1 MNADEWSEI
10 QRCHAEGETIKG
22 IAGRLR
28 MSRNTVRRALAM
40 PAPPV
45 DHRRAKGSVVD
56 EVDGEIRRMLV
67 ADPDV
72 TIAAIGRS
80 IGWSRSRTLLARRVN
95 AIRTE
100 NAAQPTRPPAAVS
113 PGLPRPATS
122 FVGRRGELVD
132 LRRLLGD
139 HRLVSVVGPGGM
151 GKTRLAI
158 AAAEDFRRAFPDGV
172 RFVDFTAVRSAS
184 LLAQSVCDVLSLD
197 NRESGEGSAQDT
209 LATFLRNR
217 RMLLVLDNCEH
228 VVDGAAALVAH
239 LLESTTHLR
248 IIVTSREYLSIPGE
262 HVFHLGALSTE
273 ETPDVSPAVE
283 LFTRRASSALAGFEL
298 TDANHNAVQRIC
310 RRLDGLP
317 LAIELACTRLNV
329 LSVHDL
335 ADLLDRRMSMLT
347 VGSRDRT
354 ARHRS
359 LQATTDWSYELCT
372 PSEQLLWSRLS
383 VFVGGFNL
391 DTAIDV
397 CADDRLPA
405 ESIVDAVA
413 GLVAKSV
420 VSRET
425 DDLRARF
432 RLLESIR
439 EYGWGK
445 LSPRERD
452 AMNTALLNWCA
463 EIMVDSATHWY
474 GPDQVAKAAVVQENR
489 GNIRAALDFAMASRD
504 DEAPTAT
511 ATHALGSARF
521 LWACGISGREHRMW
535 LTKAL
540 DLPHACDRNKAR
552 MFAVLALLQTLQGD
566 RESAA
571 FSIQRARSLADR
583 VHDRQTVALT
593 IHITGLRDFF
603 AGDFVS
609 AGRYFDHAEALY
621 SDDEADLLA
630 TLRVHR
636 GMLLSSVLDIAGS
649 RAVFTEV
656 HEAAVAAGESW
667 FHSYATYGL
676 GLTALLAG
684 DPGRA
689 VELASR
695 ALCEHRSFG
704 DIVGMTLM
712 AELLGWALA
721 ADGSG
726 ERAAVVLGA
735 ASSSWGLFGQ
745 QLYGS
750 EHWNALRAGAVAV
763 VRADLGEAAF
773 ESWWARGEAL
783 SAAELLDYVNTGG
796 ANTGGANTGGVDT
809 GGDGAGSTHTAS
821 GRKSA
826 AARYPSTTHRP
837 STTHA
842 PSTTH
847 SDFLGSLSRREQ
859 EVATLVADGLTN
871 KEIAQRLVLSP
882 RTVEGHVEHALR
894 KLNITRRTQLAAA
907 LAGSRPAP

>member
-1 MNADEWSEI
+1 MNADEWAEI
-10 QRCHAEGETIKG
+10 RRCHAEGETIKG
-22 IAGRLR
+22 IAERLR

-40 PAPPV
+40 TSPPE
-45 DHRRAKGSVVD
+45 DHRSVKGSLAD
-56 EVDGEIRRMLV
+56 EADDDIRRIL
-67 ADPDV
+67 ATDPDV
-72 TIAAIGRS
+72 TIAEIGRS
-80 IGWSRSRTLLARRVN
+80 IGWTRSRTLLARRVN
-95 AIRTE
+95 TIRSE
-100 NAAQPTRPPAAVS
+100 NTAQLGRSSGTAT

-122 FVGRRGELVD
+122 FVGRRGELAE

-139 HRLVSVVGPGGM
+139 HRLVSVVGPGGI

-158 AAAEDFRRAFPDGV
+158 AAAEEFRRAFPDGV
-172 RFVDFTAVRSAS
+172 RFVDFTAVRNES
-184 LLAQSVCDVLSLD
+184 LLAQSVCDALSL
-197 NRESGEGSAQDT
+197 NSRESSDRSVPDT
-209 LATFLRNR
+209 LATFLRTR

-228 VVDGAAALVAH
+228 VVDGAAALIAH
-239 LLESTTHLR
+239 LLASTAELR

-262 HVFHLGALSTE
+262 YVFHLGALSTE
-273 ETPDVSPAVE
+273 DTHDVSAAVE

-298 TDANHNAVQRIC
+298 TDANHQAVQQIC

-372 PSEQLLWSRLS
+372 APEQLLWSRLS
-383 VFVGGFNL
+383 VFIGGFDL
-391 DTAIDV
+391 GTAVEV
-397 CADDRLPA
+397 CADDQLPA
-405 ESIVDAVA
+405 ESVVDAVA

-420 VSRET
+420 VSRVA
-425 DDLRARF
+425 DDRRARF

-439 EYGWGK
+439 EYGWSK
-445 LSPRERD
+445 LVPRDRD
-452 AMNTALLNWCA
+452 TMNARLLAWSA
-463 EIMVDSATHWY
+463 RIMVDSATHWY
-474 GPDQVAKAAVVQENR
+474 GPDQVTKATVVQDNL
-489 GNIRAALDFAMASRD
+489 GNVRAALEFAMDSRAD
-504 DEAPTAT
+504 PDLTAV

-540 DLPHACDRNKAR
+540 DLPHAGDRNKAR
-552 MFAVLALLQTLQGD
+552 MFGVLALLQTLQGD

-583 VHDRQTVALT
+583 VHDRQTTAFA
-593 IHITGLRDFF
+593 IHTTGLRDFF

-609 AGRYFDHAEALY
+609 AGRHFDHAEALY
-621 SDDEADLLA
+621 RESDADLLA

-636 GMLLSSVLDIAGS
+636 GMLLSSILDIDGS
-649 RAVFTEV
+649 RAVFTQV
-656 HEAAVAAGESW
+656 HEATAAVGEQW

-684 DPGRA
+684 EPGRA
-689 VELASR
+689 AELASQ
-695 ALCEHRSFG
+695 ALGEHRPFG
-704 DIVGMTLM
+704 DVVGMTLM
-712 AELLGWALA
+712 ADLLGWSLA

-726 ERAAVVLGA
+726 TRAAVVLGA
-735 ASSSWGLFGQ
+735 ASALWGLFGQ

-750 EHWNALRAGAVAV
+750 EHWNALRADAVAMA
-763 VRADLGEAAF
+763 RADLGESTF
-773 ESWWARGEAL
+773 ETWWARGEAM
-783 SAAELLDYVNTGG
+783 STSELLDYI
-796 ANTGGANTGGVDT
+796 A
-809 GGDGAGSTHTAS
+809 GDGAPGDAP
-821 GRKSA
+821 A
-826 AARYPSTTHRP
+826 AVTDDRSPAVVRRSPPAHDTVL
-837 STTHA
+837 
-842 PSTTH
+842 
-847 SDFLGSLSRREQ
+847 LGSLSQREQ
-859 EVATLVADGLTN
+859 EVAVLVADGLTN

-894 KLNITRRTQLAAA
+894 KLNLTRRTQMAAA
-907 LAGSRPAP
+907 ISGSRVSPS